1 MSPFLTVLVLFS
13 TFNYVAPF
21 SQPSFVIP
29 VCIEARP
36 KHFQIAGRT
45 PRTRRTAI
53 THSAI
58 TPDVA
63 NSEIDTRNTTSAFAK
78 SYLEPLQH
86 LEKVPHDN
94 ITPSDTI
101 TMGVASAAM
110 ILAFVGL
117 LSASGPGGW
126 RYYLAGGVCAAI
138 SHSVATPI
146 DVVKTRKQVDP
157 DLVNTSFA
165 KATARIIEKDGI
177 KTLLSGLGPT
187 TFGYLLEGSLKFGI
201 YEIMKPAA
209 KRGLT
214 SLAQLTS
221 LAFLQS
227 QMLSFAVCGAISG
240 VAASMV
246 LCPMEAIRIRIVSEP
261 NFCTGNWVEGGY
273 KMVKS
278 EGVSALS
285 KGLTP
290 MLYKQVPYTIS
301 KNVAFDILTRM
312 SYGAMQTWGM
322 AVTGVTKVLIPLV
335 CAFITSVL
343 STISSQPGDM
353 LLSLVNAHEGTKRTN
368 DFMRDIL
375 KGDWGIKGFFV
386 GVKSRFLHVGIIVT
400 TQLILYDFIKRLV
413 GVAATGSV

>member
-1 MSPFLTVLVLFS
+1 
-13 TFNYVAPF
+13 
-21 SQPSFVIP
+21 
-29 VCIEARP
+29 
-36 KHFQIAGRT
+36 
-45 PRTRRTAI
+45 
-53 THSAI
+53 
-58 TPDVA
+58 
-63 NSEIDTRNTTSAFAK
+63 
-78 SYLEPLQH
+78 
-86 LEKVPHDN
+86 
-94 ITPSDTI
+94 
-101 TMGVASAAM
+101 
-110 ILAFVGL
+110 
-117 LSASGPGGW
+117 
-126 RYYLAGGVCAAI
+126 
-138 SHSVATPI
+138 
-146 DVVKTRKQVDP
+146 VDP

-375 KGDWGIKGFFV
+375 KGEWGIKGFFV